1 MEYEIEVNV
10 AERTMDVP
18 DGTPLPCVLHDEL
31 GLMSAKY
38 GCGIVA
44 WGACTVR
51 KLLLV
56 LAAALVPSLGAAQEL
71 RKVTAPRFAYPSRDE
86 STGAIVYESAV
97 TGNWE
102 IYRMPAEGMTNDGA
116 TVEPLTRSPALDR
129 MPSASPDGRHIAFVS
144 DRDGNYEVYRMD
156 SDGSNVVRLTRTPEA
171 EIHPFWS
178 SDSRTIIYNRRV
190 ADERLYAIWTMDA
203 DGGNATEVLR
213 DEELNS
219 YARLSP
225 DGRLVVFDKW
235 WKNEETNGEIMI
247 LDLASGALTRL
258 TENTVYDGYPA
269 WFPDGRHVLY
279 ASEVD
284 GVFKLFRLP
293 VAGGE
298 PEQLTFGP
306 HHDRRATVS
315 ADGRRILFNREID
328 GSVEIWE
335 MPVPPV
341 RRSP

>member
-1 MEYEIEVNV
+1 
-10 AERTMDVP
+10 
-18 DGTPLPCVLHDEL
+18 
-31 GLMSAKY
+31 
-38 GCGIVA
+38 
-44 WGACTVR
+44 
-51 KLLLV
+51 
-56 LAAALVPSLGAAQEL
+56 
-71 RKVTAPRFAYPSRDE
+71 
-86 STGAIVYESAV
+86 V

-129 MPSASPDGRHIAFVS
+129 MPSVSPDGRHIASVS
-144 DRDGNYEVYRMD
+144 DRDGNHAVCRMD
-156 SDGSNVVRLTRTPEA
+156 ADGSNVVRLTRTPEA
-171 EIHPFWS
+171 
-178 SDSRTIIYNRRV
+178 
-190 ADERLYAIWTMDA
+190 
-203 DGGNATEVLR
+203 
-213 DEELNS
+213 
-219 YARLSP
+219 
-225 DGRLVVFDKW
+225 
-235 WKNEETNGEIMI
+235 EIMI

-258 TENTVYDGYPA
+258 TENTVYDRYPG
-269 WFPDGRHVLY
+269 WLPDGRHALY

-306 HHDRRATVS
+306 RHDRRATVS
-315 ADGRRILFNREID
+315 ADGSRILFNREID